1 MAEPQEP
8 PIWEVTRGG
17 SAAGG
22 PGERRLIEPARL
34 ADATAFAAL
43 RQRVMEVASAP
54 EDLLTH
60 DLDRRSLV
68 LRIGENLVT
77 FSCAVH
83 GRISVLWSRHGPGI
97 LVQARN
103 VPPETIELVALTDA
117 GPYLDG
123 LVP

>member
-1 MAEPQEP
+1 
-8 PIWEVTRGG
+8 VFD
-17 SAAGG
+17 
-22 PGERRLIEPARL
+22 ERT
-34 ADATAFAAL
+34 DALVVMSTSPRRPWGNLSTDEKAL

-60 DLDRRSLV
+60 DLDQRTLV

-83 GRISVLWSRHGPGI
+83 GHFSVLWSRHGPGI

-103 VPPETIELVALTDA
+103 VPPEAIKLVALTDL